1 MNSTKA
7 LKARTKL
14 TSDIFSFCTA
24 AFCPM
29 YISFNRTLTQW
40 QNSLWNVTG
49 YEFTIM
55 STTEEQCWLLLILLL
70 HYCNTQWKWNQGK
83 QVVKVI
89 CHKAASPSTSIFQ
102 RYCSIWPQHDMIP
115 WGKYRSASETGSQSV
130 QLFLQGTPVW
140 PTKNHCDICSNRWQL
155 ALVCCDEALKYCV
168 TN

>member
-1 MNSTKA
+1 MLSRFLQVIYHLFCQMNSTKA

-24 AFCPM
+24 AFCLM

-70 HYCNTQWKWNQGK
+70 HYCNAQWKWNQGK

-89 CHKAASPSTSIFQ
+89 CHKAASPSASIFQ
-102 RYCSIWPQHDMIP
+102 RYCSTWHDSLGQIQVCL
-115 WGKYRSASETGSQSV
+115 RNRITISSAVFAGHT
-130 QLFLQGTPVW
+130 
-140 PTKNHCDICSNRWQL
+140 
-155 ALVCCDEALKYCV
+155 CV
-168 TN
+168 TNKKPLWHLQQ